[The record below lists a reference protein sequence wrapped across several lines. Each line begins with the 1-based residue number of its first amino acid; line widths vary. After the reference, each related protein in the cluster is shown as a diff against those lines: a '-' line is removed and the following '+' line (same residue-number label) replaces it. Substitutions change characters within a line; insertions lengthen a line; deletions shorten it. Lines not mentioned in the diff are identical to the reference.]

1 MKQYIKD
8 VTQLQKQLYQ
18 ISETKVKIATQK
30 NSSLEDDTDKALD
43 SMWRVIDKNVTSMM
57 PFVNDT
63 VERWNVRNQG
73 SNILQNQKSK
83 VFNKGIV

>member
-1 MKQYIKD
+1 LKQYIKD